1 MSDIIQSLADAVPAH
16 LRDRVEQELL
26 RGWRMNEVKAKSVA
40 KQSAIFHNSNAAKSI
55 EGIGEKLASI
65 PLDSYHYWAHR
76 LGPDCWKDDEFV
88 NDFIRDNP
96 EVAVRNRV
104 KRTTVQGAI
113 FTGDGYLIK

>member
-16 LRDRVEQELL
+16 LQKRVEQELL
-26 RGWRMNEVKAKSVA
+26 SGWRMNEVKAKSVA
-40 KQSAIFHNSNAAKSI
+40 KQSAIFHNSNAAKSVD
-55 EGIGEKLASI
+55 GIGEKIASI

>member
-16 LRDRVEQELL
+16 LRERVEQELL
-26 RGWRMNEVKAKSVA
+26 LGWRMNEVKAKSVA
-40 KQSAIFHNSNAAKSI
+40 KQSAIFHNSNAAKSVD
-55 EGIGEKLASI
+55 GIGEKIASI
-65 PLDSYHYWAHR
+65 PLDAFHYWSHR
-76 LGPDCWKDDEFV
+76 LGKECWSDDQFV